1 MSLILTKITITPR
14 KPACEDD
21 NHIYLSNQ
29 LFKKLHLQ
37 RERELIL
44 SLGKQTIKTKIQ
56 TTEMEANEIS
66 LSEVFIQDFCL
77 PVKHYNFQAKFDVET
92 HTLFL
97 GPIIGLLTDF
107 NFKNQEAPN
116 FRSIHTFCEELHH
129 GISEAGGFFYV
140 FSDEEFSNQGYYL
153 EEGKW
158 VPNKLPLPDVVYNRI
173 HSRKREKSSQFGRF
187 REKLDQLKIPI
198 FNDRFL
204 SKWDVY
210 EQLIQESSL
219 HSYIPETK
227 IFTKENLEEFTQKFN
242 MVFIKPIHG
251 SQGKNIFRL
260 THDQNGY
267 SLKTSIKAVSNKI
280 LANGSIENIYKQ
292 IKMIQG
298 NRIYIIQQGIHLMM
312 KESCPMDFRALC
324 HKNIE
329 NNWSVTSLVARIS
342 HEEEFVSNIARGG
355 TIMKPL
361 EALCTGIEKEM
372 AAQII
377 LQMKKLSIDTATTI
391 SRYSPGI
398 TGELGIDIGVDN
410 DGKLWLIEVNSKPSK
425 NFEDGNK
432 KIRPSAKAIIRFC
445 TKLTFEPPL
454 KKEE

>member
-1 MSLILTKITITPR
+1 MSLILTKITIIPR
-14 KPACEDD
+14 KPAHKDD
-21 NHIYLSNQ
+21 NHVFMSNE
-29 LFKKLHLQ
+29 LMKKLHLK
-37 RERELIL
+37 REWELNVTV
-44 SLGKQTIKTKIQ
+44 GKQSILTKIK
-56 TTEMEANEIS
+56 TTEMVANEIS
-66 LSEVFIQDFCL
+66 LSEIFIKDLCL
-77 PVKHYNFQAKFDVET
+77 PLKQYTFQTKFDIET

-107 NFKNQEAPN
+107 NFKNLEEPN
-116 FRSIHTFCEELHH
+116 FRSVHTFCEELHQV
-129 GISEAGGFFYV
+129 ISEAGGFFYV
-140 FSDEEFSNQGYYL
+140 FSDDEFSNQGYYL

-158 VPNKLPLPDVVYNRI
+158 IPFKLPLPDVVYNRI
-173 HSRKREKSSQFGRF
+173 HSRNREKSSQFGSF
-187 REKLDQLKIPI
+187 RERLEQLKIPM

-210 EQLIQESSL
+210 EQLIQEKFL

-227 IFTKENLEEFTQKFN
+227 IFTKENLEEFTQKYE

-260 THDQNGY
+260 TRDQNGY
-267 SLKTSIKAVSNKI
+267 SLKTSIKKVPNEW
-280 LANGSIENIYKQ
+280 LTVDSIENIYKQ

-312 KESCPMDFRALC
+312 NESCPMDFRALC

-329 NNWSVTSLVARIS
+329 NNWSVTSLIARIS

-355 TIMKPL
+355 TVMKPL
-361 EALCTGIEKEM
+361 PALYTALEKEM
-372 AAQII
+372 AAKLIS
-377 LQMKKLSIDTATTI
+377 QMKKLSIDTATTI
-391 SRYSPGI
+391 SRYSQGI

-410 DGKLWLIEVNSKPSK
+410 EGKLWLIEVNSKPSK
-425 NFEDGNK
+425 NFEDGNR

-445 TKLTFEPPL
+445 TKLSFD
-454 KKEE
+454 KKED

>member
-56 TTEMEANEIS
+56 MTEMAANEIS

-107 NFKNQEAPN
+107 NFINQEEPN

-140 FSDEEFSNQGYYL
+140 FSDEEFSNKGYYL

-158 VPNKLPLPDVVYNRI
+158 VPTKLPLPDVVYNRI

-187 REKLDQLKIPI
+187 REKIDQLKIPI

-204 SKWDVY
+204 SKWDVH
-210 EQLIQESSL
+210 EQLIQENSL

-227 IFTKENLEEFTQKFN
+227 IFTKENLEEFTQKYD

-260 THDQNGY
+260 THGENGY

-280 LANGSIENIYKQ
+280 LANDSIENIYKQ

-312 KESCPMDFRALC
+312 RESCPMDFRALC

-342 HEEEFVSNIARGG
+342 HEEEFVSNIAKGG
-355 TIMKPL
+355 RIMKPL
-361 EALCTGIEKEM
+361 QALSTGSEKEK
-372 AAQII
+372 AAKII

-391 SRYSPGI
+391 CQYSPGI

-425 NFEDGNK
+425 NFEDGNR

>member
-56 TTEMEANEIS
+56 TTEMAANEIS

-107 NFKNQEAPN
+107 NFKNQEEPN

-210 EQLIQESSL
+210 EQLIQENSL

-227 IFTKENLEEFTQKFN
+227 IFTKENFEEFAQKYD

-260 THDQNGY
+260 THGENGY

-280 LANGSIENIYKQ
+280 LANDSLENIYKQ

-312 KESCPMDFRALC
+312 RESCPMDFRALC
-324 HKNIE
+324 HKNIG

-342 HEEEFVSNIARGG
+342 HEEEFVSNIAKGG
-355 TIMKPL
+355 RIMKPL
-361 EALCTGIEKEM
+361 LALSTGIEKEKTSK
-372 AAQII
+372 II

-391 SRYSPGI
+391 SQYSPGI

-425 NFEDGNK
+425 NFEDGNR